1 MRKVYA
7 FLSKKALVW
16 FVSKRKREERAS
28 LVMYLRENEE
38 KERDDGLFQR
48 QMREDVDKTTTK

>member
-1 MRKVYA
+1 MV
-7 FLSKKALVW
+7 
-16 FVSKRKREERAS
+16 VSKRKREERAS
-28 LVMYLRENEE
+28 LVMYLGENEE